1 MILFGHNKKI
11 RQLEEQIVNL
21 QEELNDCR
29 KYERRVKELE
39 AELILKETYV
49 EKVLELEN
57 KLESFDKQEDVK
69 LREMELSI
77 KNTYIGRINELEQK
91 IDSYKKLEERNRDLE
106 RKVKSNNSAEQLI
119 HELEYKL
126 KEKDSLEG
134 KVAKLEK
141 ELSSYERREN
151 LEEEIS
157 ELEIRYESL
166 MDYEMTIK
174 TDIIEANNEK
184 QRILDI
190 INDLGKCIEGISG
203 PKKNSTIDCTLL
215 LVDLNEQ
222 LQKKKDSLDCTC
234 NELQEEIESLRTEK
248 DKYWNQRKDEVR
260 SHVMH
265 EIYQAVFQTKSDAI
279 RALSNDID
287 SLDLEKLK
295 EDLDVKNH
303 NYKQFF
309 GKGLRLR
316 TVLGFS
322 LPIYEFFNEYL
333 QMNINLIVKQMER
346 NSWYTIKSKVLV
358 VFENIKRAL
367 FACNLKFDDNF
378 ENVILDYVEAKYL
391 VVSKQRYDK
400 QKEQEER
407 KAQIEYE
414 RAIKKALK
422 DEEKAQEQLEKKQRE
437 IESAT
442 NQATISKLQEQIKN
456 LTEALLNAK
465 ELRERAMS
473 MAQQTKSGYVYIISN
488 IGSFG
493 ENVYKIGMTR
503 RLDPMDRISELSNA
517 SVPFP
522 FDVHAFIYS
531 QDAPSLEATLHH
543 IFDSK
548 KVNTVNYR
556 KEYFR
561 VTLDEIKAEVS
572 RLGIVAEFQEN
583 PDAFQYRE
591 SLRRFSFI

>member
-1 MILFGHNKKI
+1 MELSIRNKYIGRVHELEQKNANYKK
-11 RQLEEQIVNL
+11 QEEQNWELEE
-21 QEELNDCR
+21 
-29 KYERRVKELE
+29 KVKNYKS
-39 AELILKETYV
+39 AELQIF
-49 EKVLELEN
+49 ELEN
-57 KLESFDKQEDVK
+57 KLAE
-69 LREMELSI
+69 
-77 KNTYIGRINELEQK
+77 KNSLEV
-91 IDSYKKLEERNRDLE
+91 
-106 RKVKSNNSAEQLI
+106 KVK
-119 HELEYKL
+119 
-126 KEKDSLEG
+126 
-134 KVAKLEK
+134 KLEK
-141 ELSSYERREN
+141 ELSAYGRREN

-166 MDYEMTIK
+166 VDHEMSIK
-174 TDIIEANNEK
+174 ADINEANNEK
-184 QRILDI
+184 QRILDT
-190 INDLGKCIEGISG
+190 INDLAKCIDVISE
-203 PKKNSTIDCTLL
+203 PQNNSTINCTLSL
-215 LVDLNEQ
+215 IDFNEQ
-222 LQKKKDSLDCTC
+222 LQKRKDSLDRTC
-234 NELQEEIESLRTEK
+234 NELQDEIETLRTEK
-248 DKYWNQRKDEVR
+248 DKYWIKRKDEVR

-265 EIYQAVFQTKSDAI
+265 EIYQNVFQTRSDAI

-303 NYKQFF
+303 KYKQFF

-316 TVLGFS
+316 TVLGLS

-333 QMNINLIVKQMER
+333 QLNINLIVKQMDKTP
-346 NSWYTIKSKVLV
+346 WYTIKSKVLV

-378 ENVILDYVEAKYL
+378 ESVILDYVEAKYL

-400 QKEQEER
+400 HKEQEER
-407 KAQIEYE
+407 KAQLEYE

-437 IESAT
+437 IETAT
-442 NQATISKLQEQIKN
+442 NQATISKLKEQIKS

-531 QDAPSLEATLHH
+531 QDAPGLEAKLHH

-572 RLGIVAEFQEN
+572 KLGIVAEFQEN

>member
-1 MILFGHNKKI
+1 MILFGHTKKI
-11 RQLEEQIVNL
+11 QQLEEQIANL

-39 AELILKETYV
+39 AELTLRETYV

-57 KLESFDKQEDVK
+57 KLESFERKEDVK

-77 KNTYIGRINELEQK
+77 RSTYIGRIHELEQ
-91 IDSYKKLEERNRDLE
+91 
-106 RKVKSNNSAEQLI
+106 
-119 HELEYKL
+119 
-126 KEKDSLEG
+126 EKDSLEA
-134 KVAKLEK
+134 KVKKIESEFSTYKRKEFLEQ
-141 ELSSYERREN
+141 EISQSLLRYEN
-151 LEEEIS
+151 LREDENA
-157 ELEIRYESL
+157 
-166 MDYEMTIK
+166 IK
-174 TDIIEANNEK
+174 ADIKEANNEK

-190 INDLGKCIEGISG
+190 INDLTKCIDESSEAKEKSAI
-203 PKKNSTIDCTLL
+203 KCTKSLIL
-215 LVDLNEQ
+215 LNEQ
-222 LQKKKDSLDCTC
+222 LEKKKDSLNRVCK
-234 NELQEEIESLRTEK
+234 ELQEEIENLETEK

-265 EIYQAVFQTKSDAI
+265 EIYQAVFQTKSHAI

-287 SLDLEKLK
+287 SLDLKKLK

-303 NYKQFF
+303 KYKKNF
-309 GKGLRLR
+309 GEGIKLHSGM
-316 TVLGFS
+316 TLGFVR
-322 LPIYEFFNEYL
+322 PIYEFFNEYL
-333 QMNINLIVKQMER
+333 QLNITLIVRQMDK
-346 NSWYTIKSKVLV
+346 SPWYTIKSKVLV

-367 FACNLKFDDNF
+367 YACNLKFDDNF
-378 ENVILDYVEAKYL
+378 ESIVLDYVEAKYL

-407 KAQIEYE
+407 KAQMEYE

-465 ELRERAMS
+465 ELRERALS

-531 QDAPSLEATLHH
+531 QDAPGLEATLHH

>member
-1 MILFGHNKKI
+1 MILFGRNKKI
-11 RQLEEQIVNL
+11 QQLEEQITNL

-39 AELILKETYV
+39 ADLT
-49 EKVLELEN
+49 N
-57 KLESFDKQEDVK
+57 KQTIVNRVK
-69 LREMELSI
+69 
-77 KNTYIGRINELEQK
+77 ELEQK
-91 IDSYKKLEERNRDLE
+91 VRESNNKDLKIKELECELLKYKSLDLKPLKKSRNNEDRIKELENELSQRIDSTTR
-106 RKVKSNNSAEQLI
+106 V
-119 HELEYKL
+119 HELERELLNLNSAK
-126 KEKDSLEG
+126 KRICELESEL
-134 KVAKLEK
+134 AKYQKIEHIDVRVLALQTEHDDLI
-141 ELSSYERREN
+141 EGIFN
-151 LEEEIS
+151 LQRAIS
-157 ELEIRYESL
+157 ELETKKKSFNAYIDDATNFYKNIDTQEQLRE
-166 MDYEMTIK
+166 
-174 TDIIEANNEK
+174 IIHNFHK
-184 QRILDI
+184 
-190 INDLGKCIEGISG
+190 
-203 PKKNSTIDCTLL
+203 
-215 LVDLNEQ
+215 LNELNSD
-222 LQKKKDSLDCTC
+222 LQGRIDSLQTYFDELS
-234 NELQEEIESLRTEK
+234 NEVTRLKTEK
-248 DKYWNQRKDEVR
+248 DKYWDEKKNEVKAD
-260 SHVMH
+260 VMH
-265 EIYQAVFQTKSDAI
+265 DLYQAVFQSESDAI
-279 RALSNDID
+279 RLLAADVEALDI
-287 SLDLEKLK
+287 SKLNEKL
-295 EDLDVKNH
+295 
-303 NYKQFF
+303 
-309 GKGLRLR
+309 
-316 TVLGFS
+316 
-322 LPIYEFFNEYL
+322 
-333 QMNINLIVKQMER
+333 NLINQKYRHYWGFRGIKPLISVGRHMPLYNVLNEFLQTNISLIIKQMYN
-346 NSWYTIKSKVLV
+346 NSWETIQSKTLLILR
-358 VFENIKRAL
+358 NIEESLRA
-367 FACNLKFDDNF
+367 FNIEFDNNYSDI
-378 ENVILDYVEAKYL
+378 VLDYVKAKYL
-391 VVSKQRYDK
+391 VVAKQRYDK

-407 KAQIEYE
+407 KAQMEYE

-531 QDAPSLEATLHH
+531 QDAPGLEAKLHH

-572 RLGIVAEFQEN
+572 RLGIVAEFQDN

>member
-1 MILFGHNKKI
+1 M
-11 RQLEEQIVNL
+11 EEQIANL

-39 AELILKETYV
+39 AELALRETYV
-49 EKVLELEN
+49 EKALELEN
-57 KLESFDKQEDVK
+57 KLESLKKQEDVK

-77 KNTYIGRINELEQK
+77 RNKYIGRVHELEQK
-91 IDSYKKLEERNRDLE
+91 NANYKKQEEQNWELEE
-106 RKVKSNNSAEQLI
+106 KVKNYKFAELQI
-119 HELEYKL
+119 FELENKL
-126 KEKDSLEG
+126 AEKNSLEV
-134 KVAKLEK
+134 KVKKLEK
-141 ELSSYERREN
+141 ELSAYGRREN

-166 MDYEMTIK
+166 VDHEMSIK
-174 TDIIEANNEK
+174 ADINEANNEK
-184 QRILDI
+184 QRILDT
-190 INDLGKCIEGISG
+190 INDLAKCIDVISE
-203 PKKNSTIDCTLL
+203 PQNNSTINSTLSL
-215 LVDLNEQ
+215 IDFNEQ
-222 LQKKKDSLDCTC
+222 LQKRKDSLDRTC
-234 NELQEEIESLRTEK
+234 NELQDEIETLRTEK
-248 DKYWNQRKDEVR
+248 DKYWIKRKDEVR

-265 EIYQAVFQTKSDAI
+265 EIYQNVFQTRSDAI

-303 NYKQFF
+303 KYKQFF

-316 TVLGFS
+316 TVLGLS

-333 QMNINLIVKQMER
+333 QLNINLIVKQMDKTP
-346 NSWYTIKSKVLV
+346 WYTIKSKVLV

-378 ENVILDYVEAKYL
+378 ESVILDYVEAKYL

-400 QKEQEER
+400 HKEQEER
-407 KAQIEYE
+407 KAQLEYE

-437 IESAT
+437 IETAT
-442 NQATISKLQEQIKN
+442 NQATISKLKEQIKS

-531 QDAPSLEATLHH
+531 QDAPGLEAKLHH

-572 RLGIVAEFQEN
+572 KLGIVAEFQEN